1 MVDCMPNLQYQYN
14 WLVKFG
20 NRPTKIF
27 WYRISQGREAE
38 DVFVIVVDV
47 VVDDSLSFDVFH
59 LLKYYFDS
67 FMVFESRINPPIF
80 QLITLF

>member
-1 MVDCMPNLQYQYN
+1 MPNLQYQYN

-20 NRPTKIF
+20 NRSTNIF

-67 FMVFESRINPPIF
+67 FMVFESRINPTIF